1 MRISDWSSDVCSSD
15 LAVVALRIEFGVVAG
30 IAVGSDEQIAD
41 LRRTVAAGHA
51 RVQRP
56 CRGRLPA
63 QRSFRRNVE
72 ELALC
77 GNARQ
82 ARRCRAR
89 IRISRVEAGQ
99 LRVFAPESEHH
110 LPLLVELQLF
120 TQPTDGLE
128 LLGIAV
134 PRYRSTR
141 GVTLERQS

>member
-1 MRISDWSSDVCSSD
+1 MFFFFKQKTAYDVRISDWSSDVCSSD
-15 LAVVALRIEFGVVAG
+15 LFGVVAG

-77 GNARQ
+77 GNARK

-89 IRISRVEAGQ
+89 IRLRRVEAAQ
-99 LRVFAPESEHH
+99 LRVFTPESEPHI
-110 LPLLVELQLF
+110 PMLVRSE
-120 TQPTDGLE
+120 QPWVGKE
-128 LLGIAV
+128 GC
-134 PRYRSTR
+134 R
-141 GVTLERQS
+141 